1 MRTAHGIVVEGEL
14 GKLAGI
20 EDDVNVSDEDAMFT
34 NPDEVEEFV
43 SKTGVDSL
51 AIAIGT
57 SHGAFKFKGEP
68 KLRFDI
74 LEEISHRLPE
84 FPIVLHGASS
94 VNQEYVKVIN
104 ENGGNLAD
112 AKGVPEDLLR
122 KAATMGCLQDQH

>member
-1 MRTAHGIVVEGEL
+1 MEEH
-14 GKLAGI
+14 
-20 EDDVNVSDEDAMFT
+20 VSNKYGCFT

-57 SHGAFKFKGEP
+57 SHGAFKFKGEA

-74 LEEISHRLPE
+74 LEEIAGRLPK

-94 VNQEYVKVIN
+94 VPQQFVRIIN
-104 ENGGNLAD
+104 ENGGNMVGSAGRNPRRCSEKPPCPPY
-112 AKGVPEDLLR
+112 AKS
-122 KAATMGCLQDQH
+122 T